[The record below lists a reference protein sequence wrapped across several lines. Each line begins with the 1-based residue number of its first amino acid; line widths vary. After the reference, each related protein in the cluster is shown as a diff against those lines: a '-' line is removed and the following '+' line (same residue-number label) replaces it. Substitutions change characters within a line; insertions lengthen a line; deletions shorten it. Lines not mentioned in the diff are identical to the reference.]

1 MTAAAYTTDLTDIT
15 TAESTTG
22 WSALGGGASGLATN
36 ADSSMQGVF
45 GIGKPVS
52 AAEKGQVFGSG
63 GTTIGA
69 NRHVYTWI
77 FLTTPGLANT
87 LALRGLAVVIGN
99 TTTNYCQYHVEGNDT
114 YGAAGRVGKCY
125 PVDPSVYTS
134 NTGSSPYRTNVGT
147 PNGTFAQFGAT
158 ANITGTIKGENL
170 VVDAI
175 RHGTGVFV
183 TGGTTPDPAA
193 NFDSLSIVNDYNDA
207 TNGYNRWGIFTKVA
221 GSYELQGRLYI
232 GFNSSLTEVQTTFT
246 DSNRN
251 IVIPANPHVAAGFNQ
266 IEFGHASSVITWN
279 NINVTSLNTASPGT
293 VNVSAND
300 PQVDL
305 NTCVFTDMAGF
316 TFRPSTTATN
326 CTFRRIEG
334 VSIVNGGV
342 LDTCTFDKCT
352 TTIALSL
359 NSSQLANVTDC
370 TFISDGTGHALNLGS
385 VAASTSVNWQNF
397 LQGYVAGTTGS
408 PVTTG
413 TSGNEAILCNV
424 ASGQTLTINV
434 AAGYTIPSVKN
445 DGPGS
450 VNVVAGQVTTLITVK
465 DVVTGANVVGARVY
479 LIAGAGGPLTQGTV
493 IFNTVT
499 DSNGQ
504 VQDIRSLASA
514 QPVEG
519 WVRKGTATIYY
530 KTSPITATIS
540 NSTGLTLTVQLVRD
554 E

>member
-1 MTAAAYTTDLTDIT
+1 VTAASYTTDLTDIT

-45 GIGKPVS
+45 GIGKQVS
-52 AAEKGQVFGSG
+52 GAEKGQVFGSG
-63 GTTIGA
+63 GTTISSP
-69 NRHVYTWI
+69 RHVYTWI
-77 FLTTPGLANT
+77 FLTTPGLADT

-99 TTTNYCQYHVEGNDT
+99 TTGNYCQYHVEGNDT

-125 PVDPSVYTS
+125 PVDPSVYSS
-134 NTGSSPYRTNVGT
+134 NTGSSPYRTQVGT

-183 TGGTTPDPAA
+183 TAGTSPDPAA
-193 NFDSLSIVNDYNDA
+193 DFDTLSITNDYNDA

-251 IVIPANPHVAAGFNQ
+251 IVIPDNPHVNSSFNQ
-266 IEFGHASSVITWN
+266 IQFGHASSVVTWN
-279 NINVTSLNTASPGT
+279 NINVTSLNSASPGT
-293 VNVSAND
+293 VSMSAND
-300 PQVDL
+300 PQVDW

-316 TFRPSTTATN
+316 TFRPSTTATG
-326 CTFRRIEG
+326 CTFRRCQS

-342 LDTCTFDKCT
+342 LDTCTFDEAT
-352 TTIALSL
+352 TTAVNM
-359 NSSQLANVTDC
+359 NSSQLGNLTDC
-370 TFISDGTGHALNLGS
+370 TFISDGTGHAVDIGT
-385 VAASTSVNWQNF
+385 VTATASVNWNNF
-397 LQGYVAGTTGS
+397 LSGYVAGTTGS

-413 TSGNEAILCNV
+413 TSGNEAIRVTVN
-424 ASGQTLTINV
+424 SGQTLTINV
-434 AAGYTIPSVKN
+434 GTGYSIPSVKN
-445 DGPGS
+445 DGTGS
-450 VNVVAGQVTTLITVK
+450 VNVVAGQVTTTITVTET
-465 DVVTGANVVGARVY
+465 DGTPIENARVY
-479 LIAGAGGPLTQGTV
+479 LIAGSGGPLSQGTV
-493 IFNTVT
+493 IFNTLT
-499 DSNGQ
+499 DVNGE
-504 VQDIRSLASA
+504 VEDIRSLASA

-519 WVRKGTATIYY
+519 WVRKGTSTPFFKTSQINATIDN
-530 KTSPITATIS
+530 AA
-540 NSTGLTLTVQLVRD
+540 GLSLTVLMIPD